1 MTEEQVPERVL
12 AQFTKWG
19 FTAGCEIVGNWKGY
33 VVWGPLAD
41 PDLGVPCGGPP
52 YFVLDDGERAR
63 GTSPKEGSE
72 LLDHFQTKSHERVAQ
87 DKQPP
92 ERVMALFAKGC
103 YPGCAIAAHW
113 NGYVVWGPLPDPA
126 LGVPAGFAPYYVL
139 DDGEHARWTN
149 PKERFELSD
158 YFYWKN
164 HEGPTPEEQVPE
176 RVLAEFRKL
185 GLKPCRLVGHWK
197 DYDVW
202 SLAAKSPGEVL
213 CIGRPFFVLDDGE
226 HVRVTG
232 CASDEVREIIRYFDE
247 KEE

>member
-1 MTEEQVPERVL
+1 M
-12 AQFTKWG
+12 
-19 FTAGCEIVGNWKGY
+19 
-33 VVWGPLAD
+33 
-41 PDLGVPCGGPP
+41 
-52 YFVLDDGERAR
+52 
-63 GTSPKEGSE
+63 
-72 LLDHFQTKSHERVAQ
+72 
-87 DKQPP
+87 
-92 ERVMALFAKGC
+92 
-103 YPGCAIAAHW
+103 
-113 NGYVVWGPLPDPA
+113 
-126 LGVPAGFAPYYVL
+126 
-139 DDGEHARWTN
+139 
-149 PKERFELSD
+149 
-158 YFYWKN
+158 
-164 HEGPTPEEQVPE
+164 PE

>member
-33 VVWGPLAD
+33 VVWGSLPD
-41 PDLGVPCGGPP
+41 PVLGVPIGGAP
-52 YFVLDDGERAR
+52 YFVLDDGEHAR
-63 GTSPKEGSE
+63 GTSPKEGYE
-72 LLDHFQTKSHERVAQ
+72 LLEHFRTKSHEEAAPAE
-87 DKQPP
+87 QPP

-103 YPGCAIAAHW
+103 YTGCAIAGHW
-113 NGYVVWGPLPDPA
+113 NGYDVWGPLPDPA

-149 PKERFELSD
+149 PNERLKLRD

-164 HEGPTPEEQVPE
+164 QEGPTPEEHVPE

-185 GLKPCRLVGHWK
+185 GLMTCRLVGHWK
-197 DYDVW
+197 EYDVW
-202 SLAAKSPGEVL
+202 AFAPKPEDPILY
-213 CIGRPFFVLDDGE
+213 IGPFFVLDDGE
-226 HVRVTG
+226 RVKFTG
-232 CASDEVREIIRYFDE
+232 GLSDEVLEIMRYFH
-247 KEE
+247 

>member
-63 GTSPKEGSE
+63 GTSPKEGYE

-126 LGVPAGFAPYYVL
+126 LGVPASFAPYYVL

-149 PKERFELSD
+149 PK
-158 YFYWKN
+158 
-164 HEGPTPEEQVPE
+164 
-176 RVLAEFRKL
+176 
-185 GLKPCRLVGHWK
+185 
-197 DYDVW
+197 
-202 SLAAKSPGEVL
+202 
-213 CIGRPFFVLDDGE
+213 
-226 HVRVTG
+226 
-232 CASDEVREIIRYFDE
+232 
-247 KEE
+247 